1 MKPFKEPMVAWESA
15 SASECNSRE
24 SDIRYILAALGGI
37 LDESPFTAKYR
48 KALSQIQGETERYEE
63 DDQELYDMAQEIE
76 GLLADKGF
84 LTLREAGDWALY
96 APLEWALHRPEM
108 YLLPDPRDVYE
119 REALLES

>member
-1 MKPFKEPMVAWESA
+1 MKSFKDPMIAWESA
-15 SASECNSRE
+15 SASECTSRE

-37 LDESPFTAKYR
+37 LEESPLTAMYR
-48 KALSQIQGETERYEE
+48 TTLSQIQGDTERYEE

-84 LTLREAGDWALY
+84 LTLREAGGWTLY
-96 APLEWALHRPEM
+96 APLEWVEKSTPPYEW
-108 YLLPDPRDVYE
+108 PDKRDIYE